1 MGVILGVILGS
12 FWGSFWG
19 VPGGPGEG
27 TFWPPP
33 GAPPGGRNFRKFPPR
48 GPGGPGGPR
57 GAILGGPRG
66 GPKKGPKRGVSG
78 GSFLDPP
85 EGGSGGVSDAPRHVP
100 QMPLQAPNREGGGNR
115 RARNAHNCAQKV
127 HFFRRTPPPP
137 WSIHRSC
144 DGSEGGWL
152 TKSDT
157 GGSEAKGPVRRRRMG
172 GFRRRLNEIGGA
184 ARINPGACY
193 PNHSNASLRVHRVRL
208 SRTLTLA
215 LALTCS
221 GPDEQEGSPTA
232 LVGGCTLR
240 LNNLSLFWA

>member
-1 MGVILGVILGS
+1 MAIFGGVPGGPQKGAILGS
-12 FWGSFWG
+12 FWG
-19 VPGGPGEG
+19 VQKGG
-27 TFWPPP
+27 
-33 GAPPGGRNFRKFPPR
+33 FR
-48 GPGGPGGPR
+48 
-57 GAILGGPRG
+57 
-66 GPKKGPKRGVSG
+66 

-85 EGGSGGVSDAPRHVP
+85 EGGSGGVADAPRNVP